1 MRPRFIQVKDSTNGT
16 IDVGAKAE
24 NIVMEDG
31 TFLSDTLGNIDVMNK
46 GSVAAQIANLNNRQS
61 APISNPQFQ
70 NSIAVMAD
78 NEGFNTSFG
87 VAKTNDEWQTKVE
100 NRLLVNGNIVLSNGN
115 TTTPKNMTM
124 TAPTVDS
131 SGILNVNNGIQMQVD
146 DTPIFNVTS
155 AGLEMLKDLNL
166 GSQNLSTTG
175 EITAS
180 NIVYGGKIT
189 NRTQLDAF
197 MNKYNSTEKMYLIRL
212 GYKVAY
218 PLAIGE
224 EWQTGKS
231 TAQGFGFCII
241 GTNGKGMTIIFN
253 YRKAIYETQIRR
265 GIDFSGQPLSA
276 GYRTALRTYKIAQTQ
291 DVQAVVTIPAE

>member
-87 VAKTNDEWQTKVE
+87 VAKTNNEWQTKVE

-180 NIVYGGKIT
+180 NIVYEGKIT

-231 TAQGFGFCII
+231 TA
-241 GTNGKGMTIIFN
+241 
-253 YRKAIYETQIRR
+253 
-265 GIDFSGQPLSA
+265 
-276 GYRTALRTYKIAQTQ
+276 
-291 DVQAVVTIPAE
+291 